1 MEEWAQSKDVPI
13 LVSWRYASSTE
24 CIAFLDFT
32 EVAKWQGQSEGKK
45 WGTLELPV
53 TAWQVFGLMLLAG
66 VGLTVL
72 IALGTILLLTSSPAR
87 FDQIMALLKI
97 VLKVAVP

>member
-1 MEEWAQSKDVPI
+1 MAGSK
-13 LVSWRYASSTE
+13 
-24 CIAFLDFT
+24 
-32 EVAKWQGQSEGKK
+32 QGQKR
-45 WGTLELPV
+45 GTLELPA
-53 TAWQVFGLMLLAG
+53 TSWQVFGLMVLAG

-87 FDQIMALLKI
+87 FDQIMALLGI

>member
-1 MEEWAQSKDVPI
+1 MAARSK
-13 LVSWRYASSTE
+13 
-24 CIAFLDFT
+24 
-32 EVAKWQGQSEGKK
+32 QGNNRGK
-45 WGTLELPV
+45 LELPV

-87 FDQIMALLKI
+87 FDQIMALIGI

>member
-1 MEEWAQSKDVPI
+1 
-13 LVSWRYASSTE
+13 
-24 CIAFLDFT
+24 
-32 EVAKWQGQSEGKK
+32 
-45 WGTLELPV
+45 V

-87 FDQIMALLKI
+87 FGQIMALLGI

>member
-1 MEEWAQSKDVPI
+1 MAGSK
-13 LVSWRYASSTE
+13 R
-24 CIAFLDFT
+24 
-32 EVAKWQGQSEGKK
+32 GKNGGK
-45 WGTLELPV
+45 LELPV
-53 TAWQVFGLMLLAG
+53 TTWQVFALMLLAG

-87 FDQIMALLKI
+87 LDQIMALLTI

>member
-1 MEEWAQSKDVPI
+1 MARSE
-13 LVSWRYASSTE
+13 
-24 CIAFLDFT
+24 
-32 EVAKWQGQSEGKK
+32 QGKNR
-45 WGTLELPV
+45 GTLELPV

-72 IALGTILLLTSSPAR
+72 VAFATIVLLTISPAR
-87 FDQIMALLKI
+87 FDQIMALLGI